1 MGVFAPALYG
11 FVLPHP
17 RLTPYDKKIFL
28 THPHLLGPK
37 KILPYLV
44 KLYFL
49 LICPTIIIIFFNK
62 ICFFNKNILEIT
74 TKFIPSN
81 QTIF

>member
-1 MGVFAPALYG
+1 MRKKWGLEWGKAGPKDGVFAPVPYG

-17 RLTPYDKKIFL
+17 
-28 THPHLLGPK
+28 HLLGSK

-49 LICPTIIIIFFNK
+49 LICSTTIIIFFNK
-62 ICFFNKNILEIT
+62 TCFLNQNILEI
-74 TKFIPSN
+74 KLNLSH
-81 QTIF
+81 